1 MESIRILQNTYEDL
15 YVLAKPIRNFL
26 QERLPLAFPNSWRRK
41 VDEILEKQDYDEE
54 KSYAYKKSQ
63 SKLPEFENLD
73 LYHLLKILLYSEVW
87 NSLKDIFIDECNF
100 FTNENKDLLQTIK
113 EIRNN
118 ISHPSPTFYTIDD
131 YREWV
136 SEIKSAAR
144 LFKTELSILKS
155 ELYAYEK
162 EKLLKIIFEKV
173 INPALASKNIK
184 ESTRKSVENTK
195 KRLEMQDSAQG
206 IIFFFE
212 DSLNSLRGKEI
223 VEDFHNNNLLAFED
237 IKDKVLNAYYE

>member
-73 LYHLLKILLYSEVW
+73 LYHLLKILLDSEVW
-87 NSLKDIFIDECNF
+87 NSLKDILIDECNF
-100 FTNENKDLLQTIK
+100 FTNENKNLLQTIK
-113 EIRNN
+113 KIRNK
-118 ISHPSPTFYTIDD
+118 ISHPSLVVYTIKD
-131 YREWV
+131 YQLWE
-136 SEIKSAAR
+136 SKIESAAQ
-144 LFKTELSILKS
+144 LFGTNLS
-155 ELYAYEK
+155 ELKVELHK
-162 EKLLKIIFEKV
+162 LERRKLLEMILSKV
-173 INPALASKNIK
+173 VNPALSNPNIK
-184 ESTRKSVENTK
+184 DKTKNSIENTK
-195 KRLEMQDSAQG
+195 LRLEQQNNAQG
-206 IIFFFE
+206 IIFFFT

-223 VEDFHNNNLLAFED
+223 QKELHQNNLQAFED
-237 IKDKVLNAYYE
+237 IQEEVLNAYYE